1 MLNPLSERAQRWIIV
16 GLILL
21 LLVFGV
27 YFALGGFEG
36 GTTTDEPQG
45 QDTAQETPGGGGAP
59 GDPEEFS
66 TVPPSP
72 LPTAEDE
79 DLDVFDWFPF
89 TQEELTA
96 AGATARAF
104 AEAYGTIDYT
114 QDPESYYS
122 GMEELATDDYASV
135 LSDTTRAGAFWD
147 EMSEVEAVAEGRAV
161 VDQVRTFGDDSITF
175 VVTAQSITQTEDAG
189 FDEDLGEFAIT
200 VVRDGDSWLV
210 HDFQPADAGQFGEER
225 NTS

>member
-1 MLNPLSERAQRWIIV
+1 MPNPLSERAQRWIIV
-16 GLILL
+16 GLIFV

-27 YFALGGFEG
+27 YFAFGDSDEE
-36 GTTTDEPQG
+36 GTTEEAQG
-45 QDTAQETPGGGGAP
+45 PGTAQEEPDRDGGSENPG
-59 GDPEEFS
+59 EFS
-66 TVPPSP
+66 TEPPSP
-72 LPTAEDE
+72 LPTIEDE

-89 TQEELTA
+89 NQEELTA

-135 LSDTTRAGAFWD
+135 LSDATRAGAFWD
-147 EMSEVEAVAEGRAV
+147 EMSEVEAIAEGRAV
-161 VDQVRTFGDDSITF
+161 VDSVRIFGDDSITF
-175 VVTAQSITQTEDAG
+175 VVTAQSITETGDAE

-210 HDFQPADAGQFGEER
+210 HDFQPADAGQFGEE
-225 NTS
+225 

>member
-1 MLNPLSERAQRWIIV
+1 

-27 YFALGGFEG
+27 YFALGGFGG

-45 QDTAQETPGGGGAP
+45 QDTAQETPGGGGTTP

-72 LPTAEDE
+72 LPTTEDE

-89 TQEELTA
+89 KQEELTA

-122 GMEELATDDYASV
+122 GMEDLATDDYASV

-147 EMSEVEAVAEGRAV
+147 EMSE
-161 VDQVRTFGDDSITF
+161 
-175 VVTAQSITQTEDAG
+175 
-189 FDEDLGEFAIT
+189 
-200 VVRDGDSWLV
+200 
-210 HDFQPADAGQFGEER
+210 
-225 NTS
+225 

>member
-72 LPTAEDE
+72 LPRPRTKT
-79 DLDVFDWFPF
+79 W
-89 TQEELTA
+89 TSST
-96 AGATARAF
+96 G
-104 AEAYGTIDYT
+104 
-114 QDPESYYS
+114 S
-122 GMEELATDDYASV
+122 
-135 LSDTTRAGAFWD
+135 LSHRK
-147 EMSEVEAVAEGRAV
+147 S
-161 VDQVRTFGDDSITF
+161 
-175 VVTAQSITQTEDAG
+175 
-189 FDEDLGEFAIT
+189 
-200 VVRDGDSWLV
+200 
-210 HDFQPADAGQFGEER
+210 
-225 NTS
+225 